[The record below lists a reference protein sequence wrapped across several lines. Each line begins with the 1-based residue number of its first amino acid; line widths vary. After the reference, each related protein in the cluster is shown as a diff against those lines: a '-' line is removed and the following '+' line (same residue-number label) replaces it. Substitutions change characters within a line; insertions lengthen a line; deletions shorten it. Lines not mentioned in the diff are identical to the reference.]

1 MKQPLIRSRQFGLSL
16 IELMVAMTLGLMIT
30 ATLGYIM
37 LGSRA
42 TYRTQDASARVQ
54 DTGRFAIEYMTRE
67 LRAAGRTGDM
77 TLLLKGKKADL
88 DNDGMDGY
96 LGNVDI
102 TGDNDDITVRY
113 QNNDNSIE
121 INQICFD
128 AVGKEL
134 ENNCGED
141 GGNQPF
147 AEGVEEVRFRYM
159 ANNGTWG
166 DAANANTVAVEM
178 CFMVGSPSAGVVN
191 MAQTL
196 RNCAGN
202 SVTRGDT
209 KLYRTFTTVV
219 ALRNRINAI
228 P

>member
-1 MKQPLIRSRQFGLSL
+1 MKQPHIQSKQFGLSL

-30 ATLGYIM
+30 TTLGYIM
-37 LGSRA
+37 VGSRA

-54 DTGRFAIEYMTRE
+54 DTGRFAIEYITRE

-77 TLLLKGKKADL
+77 TLLLRGQQADL
-88 DNDGMDGY
+88 DEDGNAGY
-96 LGNVDI
+96 SGNVDI

-113 QNNDNSIE
+113 QNNDGSIAV
-121 INQICFD
+121 NQICYD
-128 AVGKEL
+128 AAGREL
-134 ENNCGED
+134 ENNCGEA
-141 GGNQPF
+141 GGNQPI
-147 AEGVEEVRFRYM
+147 AEGVTEVRFRYL
-159 ANNGTWG
+159 ANDGTWG

-178 CFMVGSPSAGVVN
+178 CFMLRSQSSGVVN
-191 MAQTL
+191 LAQTM

-202 SVTRGDT
+202 LVTQGDT
-209 KLYRTFTTVV
+209 RLYRTFATVV